1 MNAPSP
7 KPRPALADPV
17 LLRELH
23 GSIAL
28 LTLNRP
34 AARNALSEALIAALH
49 TEIEAI
55 GADTAVRAVVIAAN
69 GPAFSAGH
77 DLKELTAR
85 RSDADRGRGYFQH
98 IMTSC
103 SAMMQAIVHCP
114 KPVIAAVNGIAT
126 AAGCQLVATCD
137 LAVASATARFATPG
151 VDIGLFCST
160 PMVALTRNVPRKQAM
175 EILLTGEPIPADR
188 AREIGLI
195 NRVVAEGT
203 RAGRG
208 HRARQP
214 DRSQVDAYG
223 QDRQDRILSASRDE
237 PRRGLR
243 LRERGDDRKHD
254 GARCDRGHFGDHREA
269 QAALGRQ
276 VSQLMNHD
284 TYEDGYIRTI
294 LRSVRSMA
302 IVGAS
307 PNTVRPS
314 YFLFKYMLERGYDVI
329 PVNPGQAG
337 KQMLGRT
344 FVASLGEI
352 GRPVDMID
360 IFRASAHVMPVVD
373 QALSLIPPPRVIWMQ
388 LGVRNDAA
396 AAKIEAAGIKVVMNR
411 CPKIEYG
418 RLSSEISWMGV
429 NSRTLS
435 SKRAP
440 VPVKGVQ
447 RLSLD
452 RQSFG
457 GGSTDAADR
466 ARATRTGRVLGLV
479 AWI

>member
-1 MNAPSP
+1 
-7 KPRPALADPV
+7 
-17 LLRELH
+17 
-23 GSIAL
+23 
-28 LTLNRP
+28 
-34 AARNALSEALIAALH
+34 
-49 TEIEAI
+49 
-55 GADTAVRAVVIAAN
+55 
-69 GPAFSAGH
+69 
-77 DLKELTAR
+77 
-85 RSDADRGRGYFQH
+85 
-98 IMTSC
+98 
-103 SAMMQAIVHCP
+103 
-114 KPVIAAVNGIAT
+114 
-126 AAGCQLVATCD
+126 
-137 LAVASATARFATPG
+137 
-151 VDIGLFCST
+151 
-160 PMVALTRNVPRKQAM
+160 
-175 EILLTGEPIPADR
+175 
-188 AREIGLI
+188 
-195 NRVVAEGT
+195 
-203 RAGRG
+203 
-208 HRARQP
+208 
-214 DRSQVDAYG
+214 
-223 QDRQDRILSASRDE
+223 
-237 PRRGLR
+237 
-243 LRERGDDRKHD
+243 
-254 GARCDRGHFGDHREA
+254 
-269 QAALGRQ
+269 
-276 VSQLMNHD
+276 MNHD

-294 LRSVRSMA
+294 LRSVRSIA

-344 FVASLGEI
+344 FVASLSEI

-396 AAKIEAAGIKVVMNR
+396 AEKIEAAGIKVVMNR

-440 VPVKGVQ
+440 APVKGVQ

-457 GGSTDAADR
+457 GGSTDAANR
-466 ARATRTGRVLGLV
+466 AARREPGAS
-479 AWI
+479 